1 MVTLA
6 LPDRDPVTEGE
17 VAMIHIVVSEL
28 RNSSQWR
35 PSARGIS
42 VNLDYRWRRR
52 GSGLVSSSRLGV
64 VPLVFMVDHG
74 TGGHRDYRVWLTDFA
89 ADHGP
94 LTLTVLPGEG
104 YRVGSAATVCVS
116 IADRTTMSATTCPDG
131 EDIFVTRPELRSAGE
146 PALIEVRDARATEGQ
161 DETIDFAVTLSP
173 AARGT
178 VSVDWS
184 TADRTAT
191 AGEDYVAASGTL
203 TFAAAETARTMR
215 KAIAS
220 NNVLLP
226 LALGPT
232 RMWKRPSSTSTYRKH
247 R

>member
-28 RNSSQWR
+28 RNSYQWR

-104 YRVGSAATVCVS
+104 YRVGSAAT
-116 IADRTTMSATTCPDG
+116 
-131 EDIFVTRPELRSAGE
+131 
-146 PALIEVRDARATEGQ
+146 
-161 DETIDFAVTLSP
+161 
-173 AARGT
+173 
-178 VSVDWS
+178 
-184 TADRTAT
+184 
-191 AGEDYVAASGTL
+191 
-203 TFAAAETARTMR
+203 ARTMR